1 MITAPYNFVPL
12 NDKIFYPPW
21 AGEDALKDIHDVPF
35 EDSESGVIELEVTAK
50 SPIFIKDGKN
60 PSEFCHSINENGG
73 KEYYIPATSI
83 KGTIRNV
90 LEIMSFGK
98 IRIDESKH
106 KKYLSV
112 RDMADRKNLVGI
124 VNENTG
130 GCGFLVKSGN
140 EYILEDCGK
149 PLTISHDNL
158 KNKFTFFNEKKE
170 LKKFNIDNKRESEKT
185 KYEKCKVSREIKFST
200 YIEKGRRNITRA
212 RIDDNSNRAGIVVFT
227 GDIKGKTHEFVFAK
241 NGKTIPLNKSVF
253 EDFKKVYFENKE
265 SIYGQYWKEKFNDG
279 RGDKIPIF
287 YTRDSD
293 GKITAIGLTQLFKLA
308 YKKTIFEAARQ
319 VGDETKFDLAETIF
333 GTVRGD
339 KALKGR
345 VYFSHLKS
353 SFERFEAPKEG
364 VFGTPNPSYYPNYL
378 EQRPNGP
385 YITLMSKD
393 AKIRGYKRYP
403 LHESSEKLS
412 VGNDNEKM
420 KVKFKPLSANSVFK
434 GKIVFHNLKKVEIGA
449 MLSAITF
456 HGRSDK
462 FMHNIGFAKPYGYG
476 KIDIKLALQGLKYG
490 QDEYLKE
497 FEKQMN
503 EFVPNWLNK
512 EQLKELCAMASVKYK
527 PTKIL
532 QYQQLD
538 NKDSEYFK
546 VKNNRQENN
555 EFSGAKSYNERLS
568 PYSGMVVYSKPQ
580 KPLQSSNGRNHG
592 NNRNNRRDK
601 K

>member
-21 AGEDALKDIHDVPF
+21 ASENILKNIHDVPF
-35 EDSESGVIELEVTAK
+35 EDGESGVIELEVTAK

-60 PSEFCHSINENGG
+60 PSEFCHYINENGG

-83 KGTIRNV
+83 KGMIRNV
-90 LEIMSFGK
+90 LEIMSFSK

-112 RDMADRKNLVGI
+112 RDMADRKNLVGM

-130 GCGFLVKSGN
+130 GCGFLVKNGDS
-140 EYILEDCGK
+140 YIIEKCADIR
-149 PLTISHDNL
+149 TICLL
-158 KNKFTFFNEKKE
+158 KNTNYEEIEKLETAKE
-170 LKKFNIDNKRESEKT
+170 KYKKFGLLKEINFTPYDEKSKT
-185 KYEKCKVSREIKFST
+185 KMGQEITIKRAKFDKQGR
-200 YIEKGRRNITRA
+200 KGIL
-212 RIDDNSNRAGIVVFT
+212 VFT
-227 GDIKGKTHEFVFAK
+227 GNIDKKRHEFVFAK
-241 NGKTIPLNKSVF
+241 DGKKIQLDKNVF
-253 EDFKKVYFENKE
+253 EDFKKVYFDNED
-265 SIYGQYWKEKFNDG
+265 SIDGQYWKEQFNKG
-279 RGDKIPIF
+279 MPVPIF
-287 YTRDSD
+287 YMGNDI
-293 GKITAIGLTQLFKLA
+293 KITAIGLTQLFKLA
-308 YKKTIFEAARQ
+308 YKKTIFEAAKQ

-378 EQRPNGP
+378 EQQPNCS

-403 LHESSEKLS
+403 IHESTEKLS

-449 MLSAITF
+449 LLSAITF
-456 HGRSDK
+456 HGRSNK

-476 KIDIKLALQGLKYG
+476 KIDIELTLQGLKYS

-503 EFVPNWLNK
+503 EFIPNWLNTK
-512 EQLKELCAMASVKYK
+512 QLTELCAMASVRYK
-527 PTKIL
+527 DKKLL
-532 QYQQLD
+532 QYQQLE
-538 NKDSEYFK
+538 NENSKYFK
-546 VKNNRQENN
+546 GKNNYQERN

-568 PYSGMVVYSKPQ
+568 PYSEMVVYSEPQ
-580 KPLQSSNGRNHG
+580 KPLQDPNKRNHS
-592 NNRNNRRDK
+592 NNRNNRGCK

>member
-21 AGEDALKDIHDVPF
+21 ASEDALKNIHDVPF
-35 EDSESGVIELEVTAK
+35 EDGESGVIELEITAK
-50 SPIFIKDGKN
+50 SPIFIKDSKN
-60 PSEFCHSINENGG
+60 PSEFCHSINENGD

-83 KGTIRNV
+83 KGMIRNV

-112 RDMADRKNLVGI
+112 RDMTPGMDFLVGKAK
-124 VNENTG
+124 
-130 GCGFLVKSGN
+130 GCGFLVKNSDR
-140 EYILEDCGK
+140 YLVEDCGK
-149 PLTISHDNL
+149 PLTISYNNMGKEFAFVSKL
-158 KNKFTFFNEKKE
+158 GAAKN
-170 LKKFNIDNKRESEKT
+170 
-185 KYEKCKVSREIKFST
+185 KYEKCKASCEVKFST
-200 YIEKGRRNITRA
+200 YIEEGKRNITRA
-212 RIDDNSNRAGIVVFT
+212 KIDKNSLKIGTLVFT
-227 GDIKGKTHEFVFAK
+227 GDIDNKKHEFVFAK
-241 NGKTIPLNKSVF
+241 NGKKIPLDKSIF

-265 SIYGQYWKEKFNDG
+265 SVDGQYWKEKFNEG
-279 RGDKIPIF
+279 AGEKIPIF
-287 YTRDSD
+287 YTRDGD

-308 YKKTIFEAARQ
+308 YKKTIFEAAKQ
-319 VGDETKFDLAETIF
+319 VGDEIKFDLAETIF

-364 VFGTPNPSYYPNYL
+364 VFGMPNPSYYPNYL
-378 EQRPNGP
+378 EQQSGA
-385 YITLMSKD
+385 YTTLMSKD

-403 LHESSEKLS
+403 LHSSAEQLS

-434 GKIVFHNLKKVEIGA
+434 GKIIFHNLKKVEIGA
-449 MLSAITF
+449 LLSAITF

-476 KIDIKLALQGLKYG
+476 KIDIKLAPQGLKYS

-503 EFVPNWLNK
+503 DFMPNWLNTK
-512 EQLKELCAMASVKYK
+512 QLTELCAMASVRYK
-527 PTKIL
+527 DKKLL
-532 QYQQLD
+532 QYQQLE
-538 NKDSEYFK
+538 NENSKYFK
-546 VKNNRQENN
+546 GKNNHQERN

-568 PYSGMVVYSKPQ
+568 PYSGMVVYSEPQ
-580 KPLQSSNGRNHG
+580 KSLQDPNKRNYS
-592 NNRNNRRDK
+592 NNRNNRGFK